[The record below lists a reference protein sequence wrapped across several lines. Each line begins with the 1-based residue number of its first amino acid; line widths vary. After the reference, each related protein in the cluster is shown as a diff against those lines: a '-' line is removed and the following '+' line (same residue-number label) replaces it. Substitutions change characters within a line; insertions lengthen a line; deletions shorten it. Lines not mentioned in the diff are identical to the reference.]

1 MFKTFEQY
9 EDLMAE
15 VRLDQRL
22 EGEGASTADRFPI
35 RFVLF
40 DNFRDCCHFVRDM
53 LHDSDNPI
61 CQIVRMESWM
71 DKDYPNSLLSRDKI
85 VKELKLLVK
94 ENPEEYRILM
104 PFSELARFYNNNVGH
119 EEFNALIN
127 TIKSIDTSKT
137 GYAHRQRV
145 YIPIVGLEGKMRRFR
160 EDPQSFIWY
169 FNNENQQLEYR
180 LILTDN
186 DTFGVQKLDEDYHI
200 ADTVTTWLKSWQYPE
215 LKEKIICTSHAI
227 FAHADYAQPD
237 NAFSYAVC
245 HNTYE
250 FLVKGLCLDLQNIP
264 YREEESQYW
273 DKLAQLIDIRNFK
286 FTKFFNQQFGIYE
299 LQDYHVF
306 FEQWFNH
313 KDSFMRWLLA
323 KYYTIRFCNEGYI
336 CRVLQQIESYN
347 DTMFANRLA
356 LTIFNLDEPEKYLE
370 ERMIGLKIAA
380 QKGIELAPEI
390 QKNLVSHIEQ
400 IEAQSG
406 VLSAIPYVSLISDAE
421 KQLIIKWYREDK
433 INKDQLRELYP
444 DLYYYLQP
452 TIATTD
458 QAWILDYIQAY
469 KEAKVRNVYSEAV
482 KQFISE
488 KNANDL
494 EHFKWS
500 NELNYTRSILNS
512 RDDISSY
519 CWIDGLGIDW
529 IPYIMQIVKEH
540 EMENYYVNEVMIA
553 KAKLPSRTDNNKAE
567 LLALCGD
574 SPMIKKYGDIDEDAH
589 SCRPY
594 PQFVIKDLDS
604 VRKAIHQILQE
615 HPGEKIAI
623 VSDHGMTYLSQL
635 CDGYN
640 LKGFKSDHYGRCA
653 FFTSNQALVRD
664 DKYVI
669 VPTDDGKQR
678 QIVALRHESL
688 MASIPK
694 GMGSHGG
701 ATPEEELVPILIISN
716 QKEKAKWS
724 AKQVSFELSEAE
736 PIFRVEI
743 SALDNGVVPVIEY
756 AGKTYK
762 LQKQGVEYSSERLSL
777 DKDVKKVILR
787 VGTQT
792 KEFTVDI
799 KLAVQEDDLFGDLF

>member
-1 MFKTFEQY
+1 MYKTFNQY
-9 EDLMAE
+9 DELIKE
-15 VRLDQRL
+15 VKHDQTFT
-22 EGEGASTADRFPI
+22 GEGSATADRFPV

-40 DNFRDCCHFVRDM
+40 DNFRDCCHFVHDM
-53 LHDSDNPI
+53 LSGDGTPI
-61 CQIVRMESWM
+61 CQITRVEHWM
-71 DKDYPNSLLSRDKI
+71 DEDYPDTMLTHDKLARKI
-85 VKELKLLVK
+85 KQHIA
-94 ENPEEYRILM
+94 ENPTEYRIIM
-104 PFSELARFYNNNVGH
+104 PFSELARFYNNDAEH
-119 EEFNALIN
+119 AEFNALIN
-127 TIKSIDTSKT
+127 TIKSYDTSKT
-137 GYAHRQRV
+137 GFAHRQRV

-169 FNNENQQLEYR
+169 FNNEDKQLEYR

-186 DTFGVQKLDEDYHI
+186 NTFGVQGLDETHHI
-200 ADTVTTWLKSWQYPE
+200 ADNVTSWLQSWQYPE
-215 LKEKIICTSHAI
+215 LKENIICTSHAI

-237 NAFSYAVC
+237 NAFTYCVC
-245 HNTYE
+245 RNTYE
-250 FLVKGLCLDLQNIP
+250 FLVNGLRLDLQGIP
-264 YREEESQYW
+264 YREEESPYW
-273 DKLAQLIDIRNFK
+273 DKLAQLIDIHNFK

-299 LQDYHVF
+299 LQDYRVF
-306 FEQWFNH
+306 FEQWFNN
-313 KDSFMRWLLA
+313 KDPFMRWLLA

-347 DTMFANRLA
+347 DTMFAKGLA
-356 LTIFNLDEPEKYLE
+356 LTIFHLDEPEKYLE

-380 QKGIELAPEI
+380 QKGIELAPEV
-390 QKNLVSHIEQ
+390 QKYLVSQ
-400 IEAQSG
+400 IEKVETQSG
-406 VLSAIPYVSLISDAE
+406 VLSAIQYVSIMSDTE
-421 KQLIIKWYREDK
+421 KQLIIKWYSEDK

-452 TIATTD
+452 TIATTE

-469 KEAKVRNVYSEAV
+469 KEAKVRNEYSEAI
-482 KQFISE
+482 KQFIAE
-488 KNANDL
+488 KNANDV

-512 RDDISSY
+512 RDDISFY
-519 CWIDGLGIDW
+519 CWIDGLGVDW

-574 SPMIKKYGDIDEDAH
+574 SIMIDKYGDIDADAH

-594 PQFVIKDLDS
+594 PLYIIKDLDS

-688 MASIPK
+688 MAKIPT

-756 AGKTYK
+756 AGKTYQ
-762 LQKQGVEYSSERLSL
+762 LQKQGIEYSSERLSL

-787 VGTQT
+787 IGTQT